1 MAALAAR
8 RGGGYR
14 TVPVLAPLRRVRRK
28 IRMQGKHPLL
38 DWAEAIGSAILIVLV
53 INQFL
58 LQAYRIPS
66 ESMVPTLLVGDRIFV
81 NKLILPGPNWYP
93 DR

>member
-1 MAALAAR
+1 MTATERYLSWR
-8 RGGGYR
+8 R
-14 TVPVLAPLRRVRRK
+14 LRRVRRK
-28 IRMQGKHPLL
+28 IRMQRKHPLL

-81 NKLILPGPNWYP
+81 NKVIYLSLIHI
-93 DR
+93 

>member
-1 MAALAAR
+1 M
-8 RGGGYR
+8 
-14 TVPVLAPLRRVRRK
+14 
-28 IRMQGKHPLL
+28 L
-38 DWAEAIGSAILIVLV
+38 DWAEAIGSAILIVLL

-81 NKLILPGPNWYP
+81 NKLIFGPELLPGAVKLPSPRAPRRGEVIIFENP
-93 DR
+93 T